1 MRARPA
7 FTLVELL
14 VVIAIIGV
22 LVALLL
28 PAIQAARGA
37 ARRMQC
43 ANNMRQI
50 GLAIHQ
56 YCDTH
61 QGRFP
66 LTSHNNNA
74 KPTWWI
80 NTLAPY
86 MESVDAVRL
95 CPDDRDRI
103 ENAGLQAC
111 RWDHARGE
119 AADEL
124 CDEPILGSAG
134 GFAGATWRQTRPS
147 WRSSRSRLR
156 QSFRSL
162 PRRARRSSCSRPG
175 SNVDASDHVESPEW
189 FDEATARKRGA
200 RRDVEGS
207 EWRRI
212 RQETWPWIGIWV
224 ALPTTSTPTDMST

>member
-1 MRARPA
+1 MRPRPA

-56 YCDTH
+56 YCETH

-66 LTSHNNNA
+66 LTSHNNTV
-74 KPTWWI
+74 KTTWWI

-86 MESVDAVRL
+86 MESVDKVRL
-95 CPDDRDRI
+95 CPDDLVRV
-103 ENAGLQAC
+103 ENDDLHGC
-111 RWDHARGE
+111 RWHGRGG
-119 AADEL
+119 ATANEL
-124 CDEPILGSAG
+124 RHEPIPWARRKICRGRWRRTLSCGAVQGTVCAEAFAAG
-134 GFAGATWRQTRPS
+134 GDEQDDRHVRGREERGLRHKTMSNRPIGS
-147 WRSSRSRLR
+147 TKTASSAVPPRFGRL
-156 QSFRSL
+156 
-162 PRRARRSSCSRPG
+162 
-175 SNVDASDHVESPEW
+175 
-189 FDEATARKRGA
+189 
-200 RRDVEGS
+200 
-207 EWRRI
+207 
-212 RQETWPWIGIWV
+212 
-224 ALPTTSTPTDMST
+224 